1 MSYQQGRNWTLK
13 YEELGE
19 KGLEGR
25 RGQRKRNQTPRTEEE
40 ALRIRNE
47 QLEQEN
53 YELKAENDFLK
64 NCRNWRGGD
73 PSPE

>member
-19 KGLEGR
+19 KGLEDR
-25 RGQRKRNQTPRTEEE
+25 RGQRKRNQAPRTAKE

-47 QLEQEN
+47 QLEREN

-64 NCRNWRGGD
+64 KIAGTGERD
-73 PSPE
+73 PS